1 MSNRENVKYL
11 ARITDNSMIMY
22 DEVIESYVE
31 ETNFS
36 EKKATCRTKN
46 LYILLPLLLIT
57 ISLLIAVSISN
68 KTKTF
73 ITNSQ
78 QE

>member
-1 MSNRENVKYL
+1 MCNRENVKYL

-22 DEVIESYVE
+22 DEVIESYVK
-31 ETNFS
+31 ETNFN
-36 EKKATCRTKN
+36 EKKATCKTKN